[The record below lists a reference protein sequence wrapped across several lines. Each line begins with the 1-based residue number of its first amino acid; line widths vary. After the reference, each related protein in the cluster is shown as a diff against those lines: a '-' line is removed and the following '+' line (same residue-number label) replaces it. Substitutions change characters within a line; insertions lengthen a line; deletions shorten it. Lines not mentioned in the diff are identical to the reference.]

1 MRLGSCR
8 QRASCRS
15 SCQAGALHGWEKP
28 AGLEHSG
35 LQNSCAC
42 WLLQRWL
49 LLMEACQ
56 GVTEALERARLVA
69 RAHSAADSPCLVCYF
84 C

>member
-8 QRASCRS
+8 QRASCHS
-15 SCQAGALHGWEKP
+15 SCQAGVLPGWQGA
-28 AGLEHSG
+28 AGLGHPG
-35 LQNSCAC
+35 LQGSWVC
-42 WLLQRWL
+42 WLLQRW

-56 GVTEALERARLVA
+56 GVTEALGRAPLVA
-69 RAHSAADSPCLVCYF
+69 RAPSVADSPCLMCYF